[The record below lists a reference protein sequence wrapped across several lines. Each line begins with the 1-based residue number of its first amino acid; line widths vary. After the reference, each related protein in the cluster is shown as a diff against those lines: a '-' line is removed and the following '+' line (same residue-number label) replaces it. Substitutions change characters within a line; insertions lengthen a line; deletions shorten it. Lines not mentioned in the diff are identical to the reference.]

1 MVARGIRNT
10 VGFDWHPVTKNLWF
24 NDHGRDWMGD
34 DGPEDELKRI
44 TRTGQNFGFP
54 YCHATGIADKDFK
67 KANPCED
74 VTLPVQ
80 TTGPNAA
87 VMGLHFYTGNM
98 FPAKYKNEMFVP
110 CKGSWNGTKKSGADV
125 VMVRADAD
133 GKNQKVSPFVTG
145 FLDEKGETF
154 GGRPAYILQV
164 PSVAGQPKVFLA
176 NKLVLIREGLR
187 EIPKMK
193 GLLDGVSDA
202 DIVALATYFSAQT
215 RATVTGPFVTR
226 CEILNQTAR
235 ECRAR
240 LVAPIRLLQI

>member
-1 MVARGIRNT
+1 MALLFFLPPALAQQPPAAQLAVCMAC
-10 VGFDWHPVTKNLWF
+10 
-24 NDHGRDWMGD
+24 HGPQGNSQ
-34 DGPEDELKRI
+34 I
-44 TRTGQNFGFP
+44 S
-54 YCHATGIADKDFK
+54 
-67 KANPCED
+67 
-74 VTLPVQ
+74 
-80 TTGPNAA
+80 TT
-87 VMGLHFYTGNM
+87 
-98 FPAKYKNEMFVP
+98 
-110 CKGSWNGTKKSGADV
+110 
-125 VMVRADAD
+125 
-133 GKNQKVSPFVTG
+133 
-145 FLDEKGETF
+145 
-154 GGRPAYILQV
+154 
-164 PSVAGQPKVFLA
+164 PSLAGQPKVFLE